1 MAPFT
6 GRQEI
11 IATFTMLYT
20 FLAVAVLFFYIRCAA
35 INPEDKGISVYIPI
49 KPFTTMDPRIG
60 SQEKLDSTVQDSIL
74 KLEALHSLAIQSHRK
89 SRKGVWFAIK
99 QILQLPFL
107 CITVADDCNNKD
119 TTSSQMMSNSL
130 NCVLCNRRVS
140 TCSKHCKSCDK
151 CVYGFDHHCKW
162 INNCVGKRN
171 YGTFLALLAATAGL
185 LLLEIVTGITVMVRS
200 CTHSKNFER
209 NMYDRL
215 GSGFSKGL
223 VITIVATSL
232 LVSLVALAALGE
244 LLLFHILLIKKGLTT
259 YDYVV
264 ATRTLNE
271 LQSLSENGTTHS
283 QNPPASPASSLRSSR
298 SMGSSALG
306 AHYRR
311 TWCTPPRIYLDYDS
325 QDEVTLQLPPPPII
339 DPESTPST
347 SSTRGE
353 RYTKHLRHKVKI
365 SPWRLAR
372 LDMDEV
378 ARLTNKARMSIPL
391 YQHQPSLP
399 VFGQRTSWPQYSSSN
414 SDSNTLSTSRTHI
427 ESSAKSSVNGED
439 GRFYSFRFQKA
450 CSDSER
456 MLPASGALPPT
467 YAHALAQA
475 YNARSHFESKSDN
488 CCNCHIHAIDHSS
501 QCQLG
506 SKSDYSLQTLE
517 PREIPPQGR
526 PLPNY
531 AHSQA
536 TSCTFPHSSKACSST
551 ALSFPMPSPIPDQ
564 DMAREPYQHHLKEGQ
579 SSKSMYT
586 SEYNTPATY
595 HQTEMSPP
603 RVGDDFME
611 SPILTRSLRAHA
623 ASPGSASKSLLETT
637 PVEEEDIILTE
648 QGRALCGSLN
658 FEQ

>member
-1 MAPFT
+1 MRRHGWHLPLHRFQVIAILSFFCLFFSFYLFTAPFT

-11 IATFTMLYT
+11 FATLTMLYT
-20 FLAVAVLFFYIRCAA
+20 FLAVAVFFFYIRCAA

-49 KPFTTMDPRIG
+49 KPFTTMDPRTG
-60 SQEKLDSTVQDSIL
+60 SQEQLDSTVQDSIL

-89 SRKGVWFAIK
+89 SQKGVWFAIK

-107 CITVADDCNNKD
+107 CITVADDCNNED
-119 TTSSQMMSNSL
+119 TTSSQMMSSSL

-151 CVYGFDHHCKW
+151 CVFGFDHHCKW

-200 CTHSKNFER
+200 CTHSKTFEQ
-209 NMYDRL
+209 NIYERL

-232 LVSLVALAALGE
+232 LVSLLALAALGE

-298 SMGSSALG
+298 SMGSSAFG

-325 QDEVTLQLPPPPII
+325 QDEVTLQLPPSNFLPTT

-353 RYTKHLRHKVKI
+353 RYTRHPRQKVKI
-365 SPWRLAR
+365 SPWQLAR

-378 ARLTNKARMSIPL
+378 ARLVNKARRPIPL

-399 VFGQRTSWPQYSSSN
+399 VFGHRMPWPQHSSSN
-414 SDSNTLSTSRTHI
+414 SDSNTLSTSSTHI

-439 GRFYSFRFQKA
+439 GCSCSFKFQKT
-450 CSDSER
+450 CSDSEG
-456 MLPASGALPPT
+456 MLSTSGALP
-467 YAHALAQA
+467 
-475 YNARSHFESKSDN
+475 
-488 CCNCHIHAIDHSS
+488 
-501 QCQLG
+501 
-506 SKSDYSLQTLE
+506 
-517 PREIPPQGR
+517 QGR
-526 PLPNY
+526 LLPNY
-531 AHSQA
+531 AHSRA
-536 TSCTFPHSSKACSST
+536 TSSST
-551 ALSFPMPSPIPDQ
+551 TLSFPMPSSIPDQ
-564 DMAREPYQHHLKEGQ
+564 DMAREPYQHHLKGGQ
-579 SSKSMYT
+579 S
-586 SEYNTPATY
+586 PATY

-603 RVGDDFME
+603 RVGNDFME
-611 SPILTRSLRAHA
+611 SPILTRSLQAHA
-623 ASPGSASKSLLETT
+623 ASPGSASKSLLGTN
-637 PVEEEDIILTE
+637 PAEEEDMMLAA
-648 QGRALCGSLN
+648 QGRALCGSLT